1 MFMSWLV
8 LSEFLAFLISFQNG
22 WINREKFQNCLN
34 SLIFYVLLHILWDYV
49 LMFHRLC
56 CILVTQ
62 MVKNLPTVWETWVQ
76 SLDWEDSLENQ
87 MAAHS
92 SILRVSLVAQV
103 VKNSGFN
110 GGGSEFDPR
119 VGKIPRRKE
128 WLPTPVCLLGE
139 FHG

>member
-1 MFMSWLV
+1 
-8 LSEFLAFLISFQNG
+8 
-22 WINREKFQNCLN
+22 
-34 SLIFYVLLHILWDYV
+34 
-49 LMFHRLC
+49 
-56 CILVTQ
+56 
-62 MVKNLPTVWETWVQ
+62 
-76 SLDWEDSLENQ
+76 

-128 WLPTPVCLLGE
+128 
-139 FHG
+139 